1 LSGRNFGYLNVNRRG
16 KEKIVVLSVLLISFL
31 LAPFLN
37 NFNIYNIL
45 NEDNQRNEELPIKDI
60 KTQDLVSDNT
70 FTGVGAPWNVTH
82 YANRTKTNLEVSF
95 NNNSYDNS
103 QYVELYGWMGYQL
116 NSTITNLYDTR
127 NWINGTFHAGTDNG
141 IVSNHDDTNDVY
153 NWTFIKKD
161 LPGGSYSNPMSGNY
175 YDDSHSESD
184 YQDSLELM
192 IEDEGVSGSYDV
204 GDKCWWETTF
214 EIDRGVVDEAWLSFA
229 AFPKYGDGYNN
240 HMVLQVIVNNKTLWG
255 NGLASMLEACG
266 NSIDGQ
272 WYNPP
277 SIYLDGND
285 QQLFPNG
292 VKNMNI
298 TLEFKRVSGSAP
310 GAYAPS
316 YSVLVD
322 NVSLIVKSKA
332 KPSQLE
338 LQLNNKDVIDNVNYG
353 EGYCGMIGNWNGS
366 EQSSVNANFSSN
378 LNWPLTFEEDGSWIS
393 NKVELDT
400 DLKLYVNKST
410 PESYYTV
417 DPDLNY
423 QGSAF
428 IVSNNSNTNWTTYAH
443 MEIPTGYE
451 ETNMTIEY
459 PSDYNLTGLFFSQ
472 NPDSLSQTTIKQLG
486 NKKII
491 NIPVSSITDNTN
503 GFWKLTAVSPNYCK
517 DLEIYNNATGDW
529 EPNNEFLSGE
539 FINITGQVN
548 NSQLISGYIQ
558 QTRARLH
565 IRFPNGSI
573 WEEKTQMKTV
583 NDTGWV
589 YFNPFMIPDSVPYYE
604 AGQYE
609 AIITWNNS
617 YSSFD
622 LNETGVI
629 YKRFTVIHDSL
640 LYPDQ
645 GIYFIENVIDDRIIN
660 IKVSFNDIV
669 DNTAIDYAL
678 VYTDFTGPIE
688 TLDRISPGYYL
699 YEFNAS
705 KANAG
710 NNTVTIYANHSFFLN
725 KVINI
730 TVDVVKETLLTVEDD
745 FFTVPWNQNFTVRF
759 NYTEKNNPEI
769 GINAT
774 DDISIDW
781 DDYHLTQPIE
791 GQYELECN
799 TSSYGSL
806 TLQSFIISIDPYK
819 YEAQSVLIRVQLTE
833 LETSLKLFVNDI
845 PTNYSDTIQVE
856 LGETINVTVQYRD
869 NLTKNHLPGA
879 TVKLLGIDVLIEI
892 NDQYTLIIGAD
903 VLDQGITALTIFA
916 QLGNYTPQS
925 INFFIEVAEKET
937 NLQLLLNSEEKTLD
951 PVYNLTIGEI
961 LNITIKYT
969 EQSGVYIPNAVVQL
983 IGEGILINLTKD
995 DSLQQHSI
1003 ELDTANLTIK
1013 VNLFSIVAKA
1023 TNYKIQT
1030 KSPIITINRISTL
1043 INISSQIN
1051 AEPGD
1056 DVTLEV
1062 ILMDTYFGD
1071 TIKDAVVTYRWAY
1084 GQGELLDLN
1093 NTGTYEGFL
1102 ENVPEGTYTITIN
1115 AFKSDNYDFITKE
1128 ITLIVT
1134 RTETGPGPDLSWLVY
1149 ILIGAIIGLVGIFT
1163 LYQKTLKYPPTVRKS
1178 RKIRKKIRKGKK
1190 TKPVKDIA
1198 SREDLIKD
1206 QIESNVET
1214 IQLEKKTENG
1224 LKEK

>member
-1 LSGRNFGYLNVNRRG
+1 MSGRNFRYLEVNRRG
-16 KEKIVVLSVLLISFL
+16 KEKIVILSVLLISFL
-31 LAPFLN
+31 LTPFLN
-37 NFNIYNIL
+37 NFNIYNNL
-45 NEDNQRNEELPIKDI
+45 NEDNQKNEELPIEYF

-70 FTGVGAPWNVTH
+70 FNGIGAPWNVTH
-82 YANRTKTNLEVSF
+82 FANGTKTNLAVSF

-127 NWINGTFHAGTDNG
+127 NWINGTFHCGPDDNYDSRDDND
-141 IVSNHDDTNDVY
+141 SNYLT
-153 NWTFIKKD
+153 NWTFNTMD
-161 LPGGSYSNPMSGNY
+161 TGQTNYMSGNY
-175 YDDSHSESD
+175 FDDA
-184 YQDSLELM
+184 Y
-192 IEDEGVSGSYDV
+192 SGSDGADCLQLLIGDYNNYYYDV
-204 GDKCWWETTF
+204 GDKCWWETIF
-214 EIDRGVVDEAWLSFA
+214 EIDRGDVDQAWLSFA
-229 AFPKYGDGYNN
+229 AFPKYSDLYNN
-240 HMVLQVIVNNKTLWG
+240 HFVLQVIINNKTLWG

-266 NSIDGQ
+266 NSTDGQ

-277 SIYLDGND
+277 PIYLDVND
-285 QQLFPNG
+285 DQLFPNG
-292 VKNMNI
+292 VKDMNI
-298 TLEFKRVSGSAP
+298 TLEFKRVSGNTGS
-310 GAYAPS
+310 GYAED
-316 YSVLVD
+316 YSVLID

-332 KPSQLE
+332 KPSQLD
-338 LQLNNKDVIDNVNYG
+338 LQLNNDNIIDNVNYG

-366 EQSSVNANFSSN
+366 VISSVEANFSSN
-378 LNWPLTFEEDGSWIS
+378 LNWPLTFEEDGIWIS
-393 NKVELDT
+393 YKIELDT
-400 DLKLYVNKST
+400 NLSLYMNKST
-410 PESYYTV
+410 PESYYTA

-459 PSDYNLTGLFFSQ
+459 PSDYNLTRLVFSQ

-486 NKKII
+486 NKKIV

-503 GFWKLTAVSPNYCK
+503 GFWKITAVSPNYCK

-558 QTRARLH
+558 QTRARLQ
-565 IRFPNGSI
+565 IRFPNGTI
-573 WEEKTQMKTV
+573 WAAKTQLKSV
-583 NDTGWV
+583 SDIGWV
-589 YFNPFMIPDSVPYYE
+589 YFDPFMIPDNVPYYE
-604 AGQYE
+604 AGEYE

-629 YKRFTVIHDSL
+629 YKKFTVIHDSL

-669 DNTAIDYAL
+669 DDTAIDYAL
-678 VYTDFTGPIE
+678 IYTDFTGSFE

-705 KANAG
+705 KATAG
-710 NNTVTIYANHSFFLN
+710 NNTVTIYANHSFYLN

-730 TVDVVKETLLTVEDD
+730 TVDVIKETLLTVEYED
-745 FFTVPWNQNFTVRF
+745 FTVPWNQNFTVRF
-759 NYTEKNNPEI
+759 NFTEKSPPFN

-781 DDYHLTQPIE
+781 LGDYHLTQPIE
-791 GQYELECN
+791 GQYELKCN
-799 TSSYGSL
+799 TSSYDSG

-819 YEAQSVLIRVQLTE
+819 YEAQSVLIRVQITE
-833 LETSLKLFVNDI
+833 LETSLKLLVNDI
-845 PTNYSDTIQVE
+845 PTNYSDTILVE
-856 LGETINVTVQYRD
+856 LDETINITVQYRD

-879 TVKLLGIDVLIEI
+879 TVNLLGIDVLNEI
-892 NDQYTLIIGAD
+892 NDQYTLIMGAA

-925 INFFIEVAEKET
+925 INFFIEVVEKET

-969 EQSGVYIPNAVVQL
+969 EQSGAYIPNAVVQL

-1003 ELDTANLTIK
+1003 ELDTAILTIK

-1023 TNYKIQT
+1023 TNYEIQT

-1062 ILMDTYFGD
+1062 ILLDTYFGG
-1071 TIKDAVVTYRWAY
+1071 TIKDVVVTYKWAY

-1102 ENVPEGTYTITIN
+1102 EKVPEGTYTITIN

-1149 ILIGAIIGLVGIFT
+1149 VLIAAIIGLVGIFT